1 MLSGWYAARAPFG
14 LATVVAVSRSAPR
27 DPGAAMAVGPG
38 DEVVG
43 SVSGGCVE
51 GAVFE
56 LAREV
61 VASGEARLETF
72 GYSDEDAFAVGLTC
86 GGEITVLVRPVTPE
100 IDPAFGAVARSV
112 AAGEP
117 VTVATVVEGP
127 GVRGATLAVWP
138 EGVGGGGADRGGAGD
153 VGGAGIF
160 GGRGTPGASGADS
173 IIGTPGVLGAHGSPD
188 VSGAHDA
195 SDALGTPG
203 TPGTPG
209 ADSAPGAVGAPGS
222 SDTLSSSDTPS
233 APGTPR
239 APAPPG
245 TSDVLGTTSTPDT
258 SNTLGTSSTP
268 GVSRISDAPDAP
280 GTLGTLG
287 STGLDVAVTADARGE
302 LALGATG
309 LRHYG
314 PRGERREDSVAVFLH
329 SFAPPPRMLVFGA
342 IDYAAAV
349 ARIGDF
355 LGYRVTV
362 CDARPVFAT
371 PKRFPAGVEVVV
383 DWPHRYLHG
392 TDTDERTVIC
402 VLTHDPKF
410 DVPLLEEA
418 LRRPAAYIG
427 AMGSR
432 RTHDDRMRR
441 LLESGLSEGELGRL
455 RSPVGLDLGARTP
468 EEVAVSVAAEIVALR
483 WGGTGAPLTGAVGAI
498 HRPLR

>member
-1 MLSGWYAARAPFG
+1 MRDILPVLGRWYAAAQPFG
-14 LATVVAVSRSAPR
+14 LATVVGVSRSAPR
-27 DPGAAMAVGPG
+27 GPGAAMAVGPG

-56 LAREV
+56 LAREAV
-61 VASGEARLETF
+61 TDGAVRTRTF

-86 GGEITVLVRPVTPE
+86 GGEITVLVRPVTRGA
-100 IDPAFGAVARSV
+100 DPAFGAVAESA

-117 VTVATVVEGP
+117 VTMATVTGGP
-127 GVRGATLAVWP
+127 APCGATLAVRP
-138 EGVGGGGADRGGAGD
+138 DR
-153 VGGAGIF
+153 V
-160 GGRGTPGASGADS
+160 T
-173 IIGTPGVLGAHGSPD
+173 
-188 VSGAHDA
+188 
-195 SDALGTPG
+195 
-203 TPGTPG
+203 
-209 ADSAPGAVGAPGS
+209 
-222 SDTLSSSDTPS
+222 
-233 APGTPR
+233 
-239 APAPPG
+239 
-245 TSDVLGTTSTPDT
+245 
-258 SNTLGTSSTP
+258 
-268 GVSRISDAPDAP
+268 
-280 GTLGTLG
+280 GTLGT
-287 STGLDVAVTADARGE
+287 TGLDAAVTADARGG

-314 PRGERREDSVAVFLH
+314 PQGERRADAVSVFLQ

-349 ARIGDF
+349 ARIGAF

-371 PKRFPAGVEVVV
+371 PRRFPDGVEVVV
-383 DWPHRYLHG
+383 EWPHRYLRDTG
-392 TDTDERTVIC
+392 TDERTVVC

-410 DVPLLEEA
+410 DVPLLLEA

-432 RTHDDRMRR
+432 RTHAERAER
-441 LLESGLSEGELGRL
+441 LTGAGLTGRELSRL

-483 WGGTGAPLTGAVGAI
+483 WGGTGAPLTGTRGAV
-498 HRPLR
+498 HPPLPENPGTDGV